1 MKTEPEIGM
10 IHVQPKDTRDFQ
22 PTSEARREE
31 WSRLFLRA
39 HGGNKSQHLDFRF
52 LVSTT
57 VKEYMS
63 MILSHSV
70 YGTWLQQF

>member
-22 PTSEARREE
+22 PTSEARREA
-31 WSRLFLRA
+31 WSRLFLGA
-39 HGGNKSQHLDFRF
+39 HGGNQSQHIDFRF
-52 LVSTT
+52 LVSRT
-57 VKEYMS
+57 VKEHIS

-70 YGTWLQQF
+70 YGTLL